1 MANAL
6 TLPTRKDEAWR
17 YSDLHAL
24 ATIWPVPAAR
34 RIGVAAGERAHD
46 HLLQDAADDGAA
58 VHDYVID
65 IADGARFDFHLLNIG
80 GKLGRVTFDV
90 RLGKGSHF
98 ELSGA
103 IIGGGDQTLEI
114 VTKVTHA
121 QPDATS
127 GQTVR
132 SILGGRATG
141 SYLGSI
147 NVARDAQRTDA
158 FQSIK
163 AMLLDRTAT
172 ANAKP
177 ELEIYADDVKCAHGA
192 TVGELDKQALF
203 YMASRGMD
211 PATAKTLLLKAFV
224 AGVFDDVAQD
234 DLRERFEAAALAKL
248 VAENGRIVTGMV
260 DRGVTR
266 LATGRKSGKAL
277 ALLPLAEMGIPR
289 LGAFDRPQSWSF

>member
-1 MANAL
+1 MPNAL

-17 YSDLHAL
+17 YSDLNAL

-34 RIGVAAGERAHD
+34 RIVVAAGERAHD
-46 HLLQDAADDGAA
+46 HLLQDATDDGAA

-192 TVGELDKQALF
+192 TVGELDRQALF

-224 AGVFDDVAQD
+224 AGVFDDVSEEAVKD
-234 DLRERFEAAALAKL
+234 RLEAAAIAKL
-248 VAENGRIVTGMV
+248 ETLV
-260 DRGVTR
+260 
-266 LATGRKSGKAL
+266 
-277 ALLPLAEMGIPR
+277 
-289 LGAFDRPQSWSF
+289 

>member
-24 ATIWPVPAAR
+24 ATVWPVPAAR

-192 TVGELDKQALF
+192 TVGELDRQALF

-224 AGVFDDVAQD
+224 AGVFDDVSDEAVKD
-234 DLRERFEAAALAKL
+234 RLEAAAIAKL
-248 VAENGRIVTGMV
+248 ETLV
-260 DRGVTR
+260 
-266 LATGRKSGKAL
+266 
-277 ALLPLAEMGIPR
+277 
-289 LGAFDRPQSWSF
+289 

>member
-1 MANAL
+1 MMASAA
-6 TLPTRKDEAWR
+6 LPTHRQEDWR
-17 YSDLHAL
+17 YSDLEAVASL
-24 ATIWPVPAAR
+24 WPLPAPT
-34 RIGVAAGERAHD
+34 RIDVGTGDTANH
-46 HLLQDAADDGAA
+46 HLLQDAADGSAM
-58 VHDYVID
+58 VHDYVITV
-65 IADGARFDFHLLNIG
+65 ADDARCDFHLLNIG
-80 GKLGRVTFDV
+80 GKLGRVTFAV
-90 RLGKGSHF
+90 TLGARAHF
-98 ELSGA
+98 GLHGA

-114 VTKVTHA
+114 ITSVTHA

-132 SILGGRATG
+132 SVLGSRATG

-192 TVGELDKQALF
+192 TVGELDKAALF

-211 PATAKTLLLKAFV
+211 PATAKTLLLRSFV
-224 AGVFDDVAQD
+224 AGVFDDMPD
-234 DLRERFEAAALAKL
+234 ETLREQFEAAAIAKL
-248 VAENGRIVTGMV
+248 ESLV
-260 DRGVTR
+260 
-266 LATGRKSGKAL
+266 
-277 ALLPLAEMGIPR
+277 
-289 LGAFDRPQSWSF
+289 

>member
-1 MANAL
+1 MMANAL

-24 ATIWPVPAAR
+24 ASIWPVPAAN
-34 RIGVAAGERAHD
+34 RIVVAAGERAHD
-46 HLLQDAADDGAA
+46 HLLQDADDDGAA

-192 TVGELDKQALF
+192 TVGELDRQALF

-224 AGVFDDVAQD
+224 AGVFDDVSDEAVKD
-234 DLRERFEAAALAKL
+234 RLEAAAIAKL
-248 VAENGRIVTGMV
+248 ETLV
-260 DRGVTR
+260 
-266 LATGRKSGKAL
+266 
-277 ALLPLAEMGIPR
+277 
-289 LGAFDRPQSWSF
+289 

>member
-1 MANAL
+1 MMANAL

-24 ATIWPVPAAR
+24 ASIWPVPAAN
-34 RIGVAAGERAHD
+34 RIVVAAGERAHD
-46 HLLQDAADDGAA
+46 HLLQDADDDGAA

-80 GKLGRVTFDV
+80 GKLGRLKFDV

-192 TVGELDKQALF
+192 TVGELDRQALF

-224 AGVFDDVAQD
+224 AGVFDDVSDEAVKD
-234 DLRERFEAAALAKL
+234 RLEAAAIAKL
-248 VAENGRIVTGMV
+248 ETLV
-260 DRGVTR
+260 
-266 LATGRKSGKAL
+266 
-277 ALLPLAEMGIPR
+277 
-289 LGAFDRPQSWSF
+289 

>member
-24 ATIWPVPAAR
+24 ASIWPVPAAN
-34 RIGVAAGERAHD
+34 RIVVAAGERAHD

-80 GKLGRVTFDV
+80 GKLGRVKFDV

-192 TVGELDKQALF
+192 TVGELDRQALF

-224 AGVFDDVAQD
+224 AGVFDDVSDEAVKD
-234 DLRERFEAAALAKL
+234 RLEAAAIAKL
-248 VAENGRIVTGMV
+248 ETLV
-260 DRGVTR
+260 
-266 LATGRKSGKAL
+266 
-277 ALLPLAEMGIPR
+277 
-289 LGAFDRPQSWSF
+289 